1 MRRHSRELGLQLLYQ
16 TEFNA
21 LNPADISARNT
32 FEATQN
38 ASADPSVL
46 EYAEFLFKG
55 VVQHKEQIDQKI
67 QAASRHWKIDRMA
80 SVDRNVLRLAVF
92 EMIFSPDPVE
102 PKIVI
107 NEMIEVARKFGTQ
120 ESSGFVNGLLD
131 QIVKDDRNK

>member
-21 LNPADISARNT
+21 LSPADISARKT
-32 FEATQN
+32 FEATQGETK
-38 ASADPSVL
+38 DPSIL
-46 EYAEFLFKG
+46 EYAEFLFNG
-55 VVQHKEQIDQKI
+55 VLKHKEQIDQKI

-92 EMIFSPDPVE
+92 EMIYSPDPVE

-107 NEMIEVARKFGTQ
+107 NEMIEVARKFGSQ
-120 ESSGFVNGLLD
+120 DSSSFVNGLLD
-131 QIVKDDRNK
+131 QIVKDCRA

>member
-21 LNPADISARNT
+21 LSPADISARKT
-32 FEATQN
+32 FEATKN
-38 ASADPSVL
+38 ESSDATVI
-46 EYAEFLFKG
+46 EYAEFLFNG
-55 VVQHKEQIDQKI
+55 VLKHKDQIDQKI

-92 EMIFSPDPVE
+92 EMIYSPDPIE

-120 ESSGFVNGLLD
+120 ESSSFVNGLLD
-131 QIVKDDRNK
+131 QILKDSRN

>member
-21 LNPADISARNT
+21 LAPSDISARKT
-32 FEATQN
+32 FEATENQ
-38 ASADPSVL
+38 ASDATVI
-46 EYAEFLFKG
+46 EYAEFLFNG
-55 VVQHKEQIDQKI
+55 VLKHKEQIDQKI
-67 QAASRHWKIDRMA
+67 QSASRHWKIDRMA

-92 EMIFSPDPVE
+92 EMIYSPDPVE

-120 ESSGFVNGLLD
+120 DSSSFVNGLLD
-131 QIVKDDRNK
+131 QILKDSRST